1 MQLTRHRV
9 GRFALYAVIGLIA
22 AAGVAGGIYWA
33 RYPKVPDLSKAP
45 LDEAM
50 RFTATDDFNRM
61 AAWHR
66 KRYLLGLVNRMHE
79 KSFAD
84 LVSMMMGQD
93 EDRKKQMQNMNLLSD
108 ADKKEIGSAWMRLFL
123 DKFFDMPKMNRDTY
137 LTLFALA
144 EKAGKSRRPAD
155 KNAPGIPTAAQIQ
168 KGMSDFLSEQPPHAA
183 AQMDELMNEMNQ
195 KRQMLGMKGPWG

>member
-1 MQLTRHRV
+1 MRLPHGKLARY
-9 GRFALYAVIGLIA
+9 ALLA
-22 AAGVAGGIYWA
+22 AAGLVVAAAVAGGIYWA
-33 RYPKVPDLSKAP
+33 RYPKVPDLAKAP

-84 LVSMMMGQD
+84 LVSMMMSPD
-93 EDRKKQMQNMNLLSD
+93 TDRKKQAQNMNLLSE
-108 ADKKEIGSAWMRLFL
+108 ADRKEIGGAWMRLFL
-123 DKFFDMPKMNRDTY
+123 DKFFDLSSTERGTY

-144 EKAGKSRRPAD
+144 EKAGTSHHSAD
-155 KNAPGIPTAAQIQ
+155 KGPPGMPTAAQIQ

-195 KRQMLGMKGPWG
+195 KRQMLGIKGPWG